1 MNFWIGM
8 AAVAAGVVLGI
19 GLIARHVTDEVRKVA
34 GAGRRKVVRL
44 RAKLLRSP
52 FTAGLTPLALVYRV
66 TLQPAEPDA
75 KTITKLYAYDPGQMF
90 LRGSSVRQFSG
101 GVWRDA

>member
-8 AAVAAGVVLGI
+8 VAVAVGVLMGI
-19 GLIARHVTDEVRKVA
+19 GLIVGHVSNEVRRAA

-44 RAKLLRSP
+44 RAKLLRWP
-52 FTAGLTPLALVYRV
+52 LTPGLTPLALVYRV
-66 TLQPAEPDA
+66 TLEPPEPEA
-75 KTITKLYAYDPGQMF
+75 KTVTKLFAYDPGQIV